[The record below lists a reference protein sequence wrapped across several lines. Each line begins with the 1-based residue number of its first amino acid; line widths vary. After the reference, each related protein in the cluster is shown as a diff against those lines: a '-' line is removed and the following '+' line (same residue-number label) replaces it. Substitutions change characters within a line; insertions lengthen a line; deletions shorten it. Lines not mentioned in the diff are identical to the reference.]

1 MRKMWYNKRLGYK
14 KGENMTNIKVSIVV
28 PVYNAEKFLK
38 NCLEPLVNQTLQE
51 IEILCVDDGSKDSS
65 AQIIDEYAEK
75 YPQKVKA
82 FHKENGGEWSAR
94 TFGLQKA
101 TGEYV
106 GFMDN
111 DDVPEIT
118 WAQKLY
124 EAAKKNDADI
134 AFSGYDRIDLDTGKT
149 VATEMTQY
157 GTMNKEVDFND
168 DFIVYANPSLW
179 NKIYRREL
187 VKDTEFLPFRRL
199 Q

>member
-1 MRKMWYNKRLGYK
+1 MA
-14 KGENMTNIKVSIVV
+14 IKVSIVV
-28 PVYNAEKFLK
+28 PVYNAEHYLK
-38 NCLEPLVNQTLQE
+38 KCLEPLVNQSLKE
-51 IEILCVDDGSKDSS
+51 IEIICVDDGSKDSS
-65 AQIIDEYAEK
+65 GKIIDEY
-75 YPQKVKA
+75 QKKFPSKVRA

-94 TFGLQKA
+94 TFGLKKA
-101 TGEYV
+101 SGEYV

-134 AFSGYDRIDLDTGKT
+134 AFCGYDRIDLDTGKV

-179 NKIYRREL
+179 NKIYKLER
-187 VKDTEFLPFRRL
+187 VKDLEFLPFRGCNDTL
-199 Q
+199 FLIK